1 MTEENAS
8 PDVGSE
14 QPAAT
19 AAEASAADQ
28 GTILDQAAAPAED
41 VGHAEGSEGV
51 SEGGEEKP
59 SEGAG
64 EKPEEKAPEGAPEKY
79 EDFKMPEGMTL
90 DGKVSE
96 AFQGAAKELGLSQ
109 EKAQGFID
117 KLAPVLA
124 QQSMERI
131 KAISDGWREK
141 SMKNEEIAKSL
152 PDIARLRDKFAKD
165 ESGNIDPDIA
175 EFMNSPMGNH
185 PGCLK
190 LLARAGRAFGEGS
203 YPQGKP
209 VATGYSAEQFYQD
222 AFRGGK

>member
-1 MTEENAS
+1 MTEEVVS
-8 PDVGSE
+8 PEAGSE
-14 QPAAT
+14 QPAAP
-19 AAEASAADQ
+19 AAEAATDQ
-28 GTILDQAAAPAED
+28 GTILDQVTAPAED

-51 SEGGEEKP
+51 SEGGEEKTP
-59 SEGAG
+59 EATG
-64 EKPEEKAPEGAPEKY
+64 EKPEEAAQGAPEQY

-131 KAISDGWREK
+131 KAISDDWREK
-141 SMKNEEIAKSL
+141 SMKNEEISKSL

-165 ESGNIDPDIA
+165 ANGNIDPDIA

-222 AFRGGK
+222 AFKGGK

>member
-1 MTEENAS
+1 MTEEVVS
-8 PDVGSE
+8 PEAGSE
-14 QPAAT
+14 QLAAP
-19 AAEASAADQ
+19 AAEAATDQ
-28 GTILDQAAAPAED
+28 GTILDQVTAPAED

-51 SEGGEEKP
+51 PEGGKEKTP
-59 SEGAG
+59 EATG
-64 EKPEEKAPEGAPEKY
+64 EKPEEAAQGAPEKY

-131 KAISDGWREK
+131 KAISDDWREK
-141 SMKNEEIAKSL
+141 SMKNEEISKSL

-165 ESGNIDPDIA
+165 ANGNIDPDIA

-222 AFRGGK
+222 AFKGGK

>member
-1 MTEENAS
+1 MSEENES
-8 PDVGSE
+8 PEVGSE
-14 QPAAT
+14 QPAAP
-19 AAEASAADQ
+19 AAEAGATDQ
-28 GTILDQAAAPAED
+28 GTILDQASAPAED

-51 SEGGEEKP
+51 SEGGKENP
-59 SEGAG
+59 SDATG
-64 EKPEEKAPEGAPEKY
+64 EKPEEAPEGAPEKY
-79 EDFKMPEGMTL
+79 EEFKMPEGMTL

-131 KAISDGWREK
+131 KAISDDWREK

-165 ESGNIDPDIA
+165 ASGNIDPDIA

-222 AFRGGK
+222 AFKGGK